1 MVSAYHEFTDKFALM
16 GNAGWQNWSAFGR
29 PDVTIRGGGPTR
41 EFTVDQGY
49 NDTWHVAIGA
59 HYRLT
64 PAWLIMG
71 GFAYDSSAV
80 PDSRRT
86 VAFPVDQQFR
96 YALGVQ
102 YAVSK
107 TMTLGAAYTLID
119 AGSAPVTQTRG
130 PLAGTLVG
138 DYSPNLIH
146 AIGFNLAWRF

>member
-1 MVSAYHEFTDKFALM
+1 
-16 GNAGWQNWSAFGR
+16 
-29 PDVTIRGGGPTR
+29 
-41 EFTVDQGY
+41 
-49 NDTWHVAIGA
+49 
-59 HYRLT
+59 
-64 PAWLIMG
+64 
-71 GFAYDSSAV
+71 V
-80 PDSRRT
+80 PNSRRT